1 MTSELL
7 NSLLPGG
14 SSNLFLAVSLTL
26 GALYGSIL
34 LVWYHWKTYKFVRAA
49 IDARLG
55 PRA

>member
-14 SSNLFLAVSLTL
+14 SSNLFLAVSFTL
-26 GALYGSIL
+26 GALYGSML

-55 PRA
+55 PRS